1 MRGDMQT
8 WGQPAGQPARGGQTV
23 MDSWMEKERESETA
37 QEGQSPEEWEGERGP
52 GARVGG
58 QAGPTGAAGTGTQ
71 GPQGAPGRLPQDSC
85 APVRAGETP
94 SARSGGSEGV
104 TGPQGHSARQ
114 SRKAESPCQLVS
126 PLTEKDAWRMEVM
139 GSWRDPHTSGHAR
152 VQTCWLTGCVQDV
165 ARRAEIQ
172 N

>member
-58 QAGPTGAAGTGTQ
+58 QQAPRV
-71 GPQGAPGRLPQDSC
+71 PQGQA
-85 APVRAGETP
+85 
-94 SARSGGSEGV
+94 
-104 TGPQGHSARQ
+104 
-114 SRKAESPCQLVS
+114 RKAPKEPQ
-126 PLTEKDAWRMEVM
+126 E
-139 GSWRDPHTSGHAR
+139 
-152 VQTCWLTGCVQDV
+152 GCHRIPVHL
-165 ARRAEIQ
+165 
-172 N
+172 